1 MAGEERGA
9 EVNFEAVIV
18 GAASLV
24 IIGAFHPIVI
34 KAEYYFSARCW
45 RIFAVSGA
53 LFLSAA
59 LFTHGI
65 LAYILAIVGTACLWS
80 IVELFH
86 QEKRV
91 EKGWFP
97 KNPKRKQKE

>member
-1 MAGEERGA
+1 M
-9 EVNFEAVIV
+9 NFQAIV
-18 GAASLV
+18 VGLASLA
-24 IIGAFHPIVI
+24 IIGIFHPIVI

-45 RIFAVSGA
+45 WV
-53 LFLSAA
+53 FLVAGLGFLVAA

-65 LAYILAIVGTACLWS
+65 LSYILALIGTAFLWC

-91 EKGWFP
+91 ERGWFP
-97 KNPKRKQKE
+97 KNPKRTKNKTSLEE